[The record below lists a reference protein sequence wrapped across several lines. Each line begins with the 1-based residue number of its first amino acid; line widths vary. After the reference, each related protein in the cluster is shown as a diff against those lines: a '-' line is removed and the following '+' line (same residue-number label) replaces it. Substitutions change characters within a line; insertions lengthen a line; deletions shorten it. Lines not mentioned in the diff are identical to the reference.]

1 MSDDRY
7 MINTE
12 DFWQAGSTITLCVVP
27 WSQTQDAIEWGYGD
41 AGRQKRDEWF
51 DNLTSKIV
59 ITNNSYIHLDKPV
72 PLEVP
77 YDEAFNYNYLIVD
90 NPSQPVKHYNSDDTI
105 TRYCYFIKAHEM
117 ASPLNTVLTLELDVF
132 TTYRPYFKIT
142 SMLCQQGQVQFA
154 NNAAQNI
161 TDGVTASKVVVG
173 DEGLDLGNTY
183 LSYKMYTKALSTVN
197 DCVAVVY
204 SIDMTSQNI
213 GTETSPKLPIPKSD
227 FFGNIPS
234 GCGVI
239 LFPLYKDNT
248 WGNAE
253 GDTPAYDKP
262 TTFDRFSASIKNYS
276 WIAQGI
282 QAMYYVPGVL
292 LDRYQATNQG
302 HAPQSVLTPLQVDS
316 VTPGGESAIVRGLGG
331 FSGLNNHA
339 VLFDDVSW
347 NTATASGI
355 PSRYSMLPSLRC
367 YPYTVFMLSNY
378 EQTPVEI
385 KPEELQCTDGNIV
398 FDAIYSLCY
407 PHNMI
412 CVYPEYSRAD
422 RRAYVNNK
430 IFSPTTSGESVD
442 TPIYM
447 GADITNGIWF
457 KNLPTFVIYNNNA
470 QLTLANNAYNYQYS
484 YDAADWAYTAATA
497 QANLAADVTQS
508 QIDLGRSQAERNSR
522 SNERIAKAT
531 YDTSN
536 NVAKNN
542 AYSGL
547 IGTVAN
553 AGIAVAQGYKGDISG
568 AIQSG
573 VNAIQTG
580 SQAVFDYNN
589 AMMQNNLQYMVS
601 NTNNANTY
609 LSAIEN
615 ADLGT
620 TNNDKNKA
628 MANTIAE
635 GNKDLAWKQIATQKK
650 NASLVPPSAIGA
662 LTGNGFQL
670 NAGRMCVSLQVM
682 HPNPGAI
689 ARAGDYMLRFGCAVN
704 KFINMPET
712 LLVCDKFTFWK
723 GQNLTFATPLYMSET
738 NRNVIRALF
747 AQGCTFWDNP
757 DDIENFGPDMLYS
770 NNPKYADYY
779 DVQ

>member
-1 MSDDRY
+1 MADDRY

-183 LSYKMYTKALSTVN
+183 LSYDTEWHTLSNENDVVAVITSISLSAPPGTESAPKINMDYSHSVGNMSVGCGLYLFPYYRNSSISTDHLSTV
-197 DCVAVVY
+197 DHI
-204 SIDMTSQNI
+204 STF
-213 GTETSPKLPIPKSD
+213 TEFTNCITK
-227 FFGNIPS
+227 
-234 GCGVI
+234 
-239 LFPLYKDNT
+239 
-248 WGNAE
+248 
-253 GDTPAYDKP
+253 
-262 TTFDRFSASIKNYS
+262 YS
-276 WIAQGI
+276 WVAQGI
-282 QAMYYVPGVL
+282 QAMYYIPGAIIDSYIESNGDDSIGGIPL
-292 LDRYQATNQG
+292 PFFKDSSGKQLNSLHIKNGMYSTAQLFSIDWKQKASAGIPDRY
-302 HAPQSVLTPLQVDS
+302 SC
-316 VTPGGESAIVRGLGG
+316 
-331 FSGLNNHA
+331 
-339 VLFDDVSW
+339 
-347 NTATASGI
+347 
-355 PSRYSMLPSLRC
+355 LPSLLC
-367 YPYTVFMLSNY
+367 YPYTVFEMANNQ
-378 EQTPVEI
+378 QTSVEI
-385 KPEELQCTDGNIV
+385 KPDELVSNNGVTFSLDYC
-398 FDAIYSLCY
+398 FIY
-407 PHNMI
+407 PNNVAV
-412 CVYPEYSRAD
+412 VYPDISRASSISENHTTL
-422 RRAYVNNK
+422 YGVNANVDVTNK
-430 IFSPTTSGESVD
+430 D
-442 TPIYM
+442 TFFYN
-447 GADITNGIWF
+447 GSDIQNGLWF
-457 KNLPTFVIYNNNA
+457 KNFPSFVIYNNNA
-470 QLTLANNAYNYQYS
+470 QLTLANNAYNYQYA
-484 YDAADWAYTAATA
+484 YDAADWAYTASTA
-497 QANLAADVTQS
+497 QNNLAADITQS
-508 QIDLGRSQAERNSR
+508 NLDLTKQQASRQNENEKAINKATLDNAISKANINVIPGAIGGVANTVNGLVAMRGGNASGGINSVVQGIQDLTQTGVDWLNARADANLQNSISSINTATNFINATENYDLG
-522 SNERIAKAT
+522 
-531 YDTSN
+531 TSN
-536 NVAKNN
+536 NAKNR
-542 AYSGL
+542 
-547 IGTVAN
+547 
-553 AGIAVAQGYKGDISG
+553 D
-568 AIQSG
+568 
-573 VNAIQTG
+573 
-580 SQAVFDYNN
+580 
-589 AMMQNNLQYMVS
+589 
-601 NTNNANTY
+601 
-609 LSAIEN
+609 
-615 ADLGT
+615 
-620 TNNDKNKA
+620 
-628 MANTIAE
+628 MANSIAE

-650 NASLVPPSAIGA
+650 NASLTPPSALGA
-662 LTGNGFQL
+662 VGGSAIYLVTGRLG
-670 NAGRMCVSLQVM
+670 VSFKVL

-689 ARAGDYMLRFGCAVN
+689 ARAGDYMLRFGCVVN